1 MKDSRRLTFVSDKS
15 QSQLNEL
22 WQNCFEDEDNLQHM
36 NEHVPIPVTH
46 QWQIDGFLNHE
57 HNYLSWLIKRI
68 EEGDIIGFVIHGDF
82 FPGLPNNVGLNI
94 GLNYTGKGY
103 ATETMECLLE
113 YIRESGSTETYGH
126 CLETNRPSIMLME
139 RCGFERVGPTGKS
152 YGGRGEIKFK
162 INLT

>member
-1 MKDSRRLTFVSDKS
+1 MKDSRRLTFISDKS

-22 WQNCFEDEDNLQHM
+22 WQNCFEGENNLQHM

-46 QWQIDGFLNHE
+46 QWQLDGFLTHE
-57 HNYLSWLIKRI
+57 HNYSSWLIKRI

-94 GLNYTGKGY
+94 GLNYTGEGY
-103 ATETMECLLE
+103 ATETIECLLE
-113 YIRESGSTETYGH
+113 YIRENGFTRTYGH
-126 CLETNRPSIMLME
+126 CLETNRPSILLME
-139 RCGFERVGPTGKS
+139 RCGFERMGPTGKS
-152 YGGRGEIKFK
+152 YGGRSEIKFK